1 MRVLPFTKYSPC
13 GNTTILV
20 RESSLSP
27 ADRARVAAEI
37 IAPGHL
43 EAEQAGYVDT
53 AAPVPRLDMMG
64 GEFCVNATR
73 AFAAL
78 LAEEGKLSPES
89 GGLGGIV
96 SVSGMPERLRV
107 RVRRLACPFRCMGR
121 SRSLPR
127 CTATIFPSP
136 FRARRTSS
144 GRRRRPMFARPSPS
158 IRGSSRSSAHSAPAS
173 RR

>member
-53 AAPVPRLDMMG
+53 APDRAGTAQQHLPDAAPSDMHPDFPLKNNKCG
-64 GEFCVNATR
+64 FS
-73 AFAAL
+73 FL
-78 LAEEGKLSPES
+78 LFLSINC
-89 GGLGGIV
+89 LFY
-96 SVSGMPERLRV
+96 
-107 RVRRLACPFRCMGR
+107 PFPQKNQVLNEK
-121 SRSLPR
+121 SLTFLKIL
-127 CTATIFPSP
+127 C
-136 FRARRTSS
+136 
-144 GRRRRPMFARPSPS
+144 
-158 IRGSSRSSAHSAPAS
+158 
-173 RR
+173 